1 MRFEVIHGLVADGR
15 GNLWVLDLGMVR
27 RVDITTCQVSSLPGT
42 QRPERWRALAFD
54 ATSGTLLAATARAV
68 CRVHTEGGGI
78 VELLAGELSQPGQ
91 AQPPSDD
98 EDEQRPSNA
107 IDGDCTTAR
116 FAKIALLLPLPSG
129 RLLIADGRDLRCL
142 NAATGG
148 GGGAVRT
155 LLRGCFL
162 AKGAQHMAVL
172 PYGDLGV
179 LYGSVEDDCSLDLRL
194 VPAAVFSAGAPSPRP
209 ATAQPP
215 LSDPLSTP
223 PTFTV
228 RVAGVPF
235 SVRPSVLTT
244 TSAYFARLLAPG
256 GGFANSGAAEAA
268 LPYTD
273 PETFAHLLQLMLCA
287 CARLPCI
294 PAHHLPVHIR
304 HPVITLAQQLLIDG
318 PVWEALSAGLVQS
331 AGPDTALSDLLLAEA
346 HGMAEAAKGLRVYV
360 IEHRR
365 SVDLG
370 LLDELVERDPGGTV
384 TLVKQLFRGPRPCPW
399 GGGY

>member
-1 MRFEVIHGLVADGR
+1 MRFEAIHGLAADGR
-15 GNLWVLDLGMVR
+15 GNLWVLDLGMIR
-27 RVDITTCQVSSLPGT
+27 RVDITTSYVSSLPGT
-42 QRPERWRALAFD
+42 QRPEGWRALAFD
-54 ATSGTLLAATARAV
+54 ATSGTLLAATEWAV

-91 AQPPSDD
+91 TQPPSCSND
-98 EDEQRPSNA
+98 EEEQLTNA
-107 IDGDCTTAR
+107 INGDCTTAR

-142 NAATGG
+142 DAASGGGG

-162 AKGAQHMAVL
+162 AKGAQHMAML
-172 PYGDLGV
+172 PYGDLGM
-179 LYGSVEDDCSLDLRL
+179 LYGSVEDDCSLDLSL
-194 VPAAVFSAGAPSPRP
+194 VPAAVFSAGAPPCRRRPILRP
-209 ATAQPP
+209 A
-215 LSDPLSTP
+215 
-223 PTFTV
+223 F
-228 RVAGVPF
+228 
-235 SVRPSVLTT
+235 RPDDYL
-244 TSAYFARLLAPG
+244 RLLRPAAGPWRV
-256 GGFANSGAAEAA
+256 FADIGAAEAA

-273 PETFAHLLQLMLCA
+273 RETFAHLLQLMLCA

-304 HPVITLAQQLLIDG
+304 HPVITLAQQLLIDR

-346 HGMAEAAKGLRVYV
+346 HGMEEAAKGLRVYV
-360 IEHRR
+360 IEHRK